1 MIVLVSF
8 LSNLFNK
15 KAQFML
21 GFFILISSCEQPRYT
36 NEINGY
42 TMGTSYSIKII
53 ENKILDLN
61 NVSNEIDLILRDINK
76 QMSTWDVESEISK
89 LNRNKSDSLIKVSA
103 DLYSVIKESLKIS
116 KKTQGAFD
124 VTIFDLMSLWGFGP
138 KANNNYPSDSVILN
152 ALKSSGWEKLIL
164 KDKGLSKKNPNL
176 KLDLNAIAKGYAVD
190 KVHQKILEMGF
201 KDVFIEIGGEVKCSG
216 QNKFGK
222 KWRVGIEDPNASS
235 KNIIKIINLEDRA
248 MATSGNYRNFV
259 DLNGSILGHTIDPRI
274 GKPIKSEVL
283 SVTVIS
289 SSCMIADAWATVLMV
304 MSFKK
309 GKEMIELED
318 DLDVFW
324 ILDTDNNNYG
334 FEKTSG
340 VELNKI

>member
-1 MIVLVSF
+1 MRIF
-8 LSNLFNK
+8 FK
-15 KAQFML
+15 QKAQLML
-21 GFFILISSCEQPRYT
+21 GFLLLISSCEQPRYT

-53 ENKILDLN
+53 YNKILDLDE
-61 NVSNEIDLILRDINK
+61 VSNKIDLILRDINK
-76 QMSTWDVESEISK
+76 QMSTWDEESEISK

-138 KANNNYPSDSVILN
+138 KANNDYPSDSVILN
-152 ALKSSGWEKLIL
+152 ALKSSGWDKLIL
-164 KDKGLSKKNPNL
+164 EDKGILKKNPNL
-176 KLDLNAIAKGYAVD
+176 KLDLNAIAKGYTVD
-190 KVHQKILEMGF
+190 KVHQKIVEMGF
-201 KDVFIEIGGEVKCSG
+201 KDVFVEIGGEVKCSG
-216 QNKFGK
+216 QNKFEK
-222 KWRVGIEDPNASS
+222 KWRVGLEDPISSS
-235 KNIIKIINLEDRA
+235 KNIIKIINIENRA

-283 SVTVIS
+283 SVTVLS
-289 SSCMIADAWATVLMV
+289 SSCMKADAWATALMV

-309 GKEMIELED
+309 GKEMIKIED
-318 DLDVFW
+318 DIDVFW
-324 ILDTDNNNYG
+324 ILDKGNNIYG

-340 VELNKI
+340 VELDKI

>member
-1 MIVLVSF
+1 MTALVN
-8 LSNLFNK
+8 LMSNLFK
-15 KAQFML
+15 QKAQLML
-21 GFFILISSCEQPRYT
+21 GFFLLIISCEQPRYT

-53 ENKILDLN
+53 ENRVLDLN
-61 NVSNEIDLILRDINK
+61 NVSSEIDLTLRDINK
-76 QMSTWDVESEISK
+76 QMSTWDEESEISK

-138 KANNNYPSDSVILN
+138 KANNDYPSDSVILN
-152 ALKSSGWEKLIL
+152 ALKNSGWEKLIL

-216 QNKFGK
+216 QNKFKK
-222 KWRVGIEDPNASS
+222 KWRVGVEDPISSS
-235 KNIIKIINLEDRA
+235 KNIIKVINLEDRA

-259 DLNGSILGHTIDPRI
+259 DLNGLILGHTIDPRI

-289 SSCMIADAWATVLMV
+289 SSCMRADAWATALMV
-304 MSFKK
+304 MNFKK
-309 GKEMIELED
+309 GQEMIKLED

-324 ILDTDNNNYG
+324 ILDTGNNNYV
-334 FEKTSG
+334 FEKTNG
-340 VELNKI
+340 VELEKI

>member
-1 MIVLVSF
+1 MTALVN
-8 LSNLFNK
+8 LISNLFK
-15 KAQFML
+15 QKAQLML
-21 GFFILISSCEQPRYT
+21 GFFLLIISCEQPRYT

-53 ENKILDLN
+53 ENRVLDLN
-61 NVSNEIDLILRDINK
+61 NVSIEIDLILHDINK
-76 QMSTWDVESEISK
+76 QMSTWDEESDISK

-138 KANNNYPSDSVILN
+138 KANNDYPSDSEILN

-216 QNKFGK
+216 QNKFKK
-222 KWRVGIEDPNASS
+222 KWRVGVEDPISLPN
-235 KNIIKIINLEDRA
+235 KIIKVINLEDRA

-259 DLNGSILGHTIDPRI
+259 DLNGLILGHTIDPRI

-289 SSCMIADAWATVLMV
+289 SSCMRADAWATALMV
-304 MSFKK
+304 MNFEK
-309 GKEMIELED
+309 GQEMIQLED

-324 ILDTDNNNYG
+324 ILDVGDNNYV
-334 FEKTSG
+334 FEKTNG
-340 VELNKI
+340 VELEKI

>member
-1 MIVLVSF
+1 MTALVNF
-8 LSNLFNK
+8 MSNLFK
-15 KAQFML
+15 QKAQLML
-21 GFFILISSCEQPRYT
+21 GFLLLIISCEQPRYT

-53 ENKILDLN
+53 ENRVLDLN
-61 NVSNEIDLILRDINK
+61 NVSSEIDLILRDINK
-76 QMSTWDVESEISK
+76 QMSTWDEESEISK

-138 KANNNYPSDSVILN
+138 KANNDYPSDSEILN

-216 QNKFGK
+216 QNKFKK
-222 KWRVGIEDPNASS
+222 KWRVGVEDPISSS
-235 KNIIKIINLEDRA
+235 KNIIKVINPDGA
-248 MATSGNYRNFV
+248 CSVCG
-259 DLNGSILGHTIDPRI
+259 DDPM
-274 GKPIKSEVL
+274 KCEKS
-283 SVTVIS
+283 
-289 SSCMIADAWATVLMV
+289 D
-304 MSFKK
+304 
-309 GKEMIELED
+309 
-318 DLDVFW
+318 
-324 ILDTDNNNYG
+324 
-334 FEKTSG
+334 
-340 VELNKI
+340 

>member
-1 MIVLVSF
+1 MTALVNF
-8 LSNLFNK
+8 MSNLFK
-15 KAQFML
+15 QKAQLML
-21 GFFILISSCEQPRYT
+21 GFFLLIISCEQPRYT

-53 ENKILDLN
+53 ENRVLDLN
-61 NVSNEIDLILRDINK
+61 NVSSEIDLILRDINK
-76 QMSTWDVESEISK
+76 QMSTWDEESEISK

-138 KANNNYPSDSVILN
+138 RANNDYPSDSMILN
-152 ALKSSGWEKLIL
+152 ALKSSGWEKLTL
-164 KDKGLSKKNPNL
+164 EDEGLSKKNPNL

-216 QNKFGK
+216 QNKFKK
-222 KWRVGIEDPNASS
+222 KWRVGVEDPISSS
-235 KNIIKIINLEDRA
+235 KNIIKVINLEDRA

-259 DLNGSILGHTIDPRI
+259 DLNGLILGHTLDPRI

-289 SSCMIADAWATVLMV
+289 SSCMRADAWATALMV
-304 MSFKK
+304 MNFKK
-309 GKEMIELED
+309 GQEMIELED

-324 ILDTDNNNYG
+324 ILDTGNNNYV
-334 FEKTSG
+334 FEKTNG
-340 VELNKI
+340 VELEKI